1 MTNKSIAQRLV
12 EITELFWKINP
23 TETNLETNPGC
34 PTVFL
39 DFYGNICNLTVRI
52 YENGWGTDSKC
63 SYQKSINLDSAD
75 AIEKL
80 DEVIERMNVCLK
92 TKKRKE
98 KRQNDAR
105 L

>member
-12 EITELFWKINP
+12 EITELFWKLNP

-39 DFYGNICNLTVRI
+39 DFYGHICNLTVRI
-52 YENGWGTDSKC
+52 YDNGWGTDSKC
-63 SYQKSINLDSAD
+63 SYQKSINLDSTTAV
-75 AIEKL
+75 AEL

-98 KRQNDAR
+98 KRQNDVR

>member
-12 EITELFWKINP
+12 EITKLFWEINP

-39 DFYGNICNLTVRI
+39 DFSGHICNLTVRI
-52 YENGWGTDSKC
+52 YDSGWGTDSKC
-63 SYQKSINLDSAD
+63 SYQKSINLDSTT
-75 AIEKL
+75 AIAEL

-98 KRQNDAR
+98 KRQSNV
-105 L
+105 

>member
-23 TETNLETNPGC
+23 TETNLETNPGY

-39 DFYGNICNLTVRI
+39 DFSGHICYLMVRI
-52 YENGWGTDSKC
+52 YDSGWGTDSKC
-63 SYQKSINLDSAD
+63 SYQKSINLDSTT
-75 AIEKL
+75 AIAEL

-98 KRQNDAR
+98 KWQNDAR

>member
-23 TETNLETNPGC
+23 TETDLETNPGY

-39 DFYGNICNLTVRI
+39 DFLGNIGYLMVRI
-52 YENGWGTDSKC
+52 YENRWGIDSKC
-63 SYQKSINLDSAD
+63 NYQKSINLDSAD

-98 KRQNDAR
+98 KRQNDVR